1 MFPFNN
7 GIQKEFNRAI
17 FDQMPRK
24 DQDEMLQQ
32 IYDKGY
38 SVKDIAKLLNMNSQ
52 TLYSRI
58 NAHRGRSGQLTPSH

>member
-1 MFPFNN
+1 MFFNN
-7 GIQKEFNRAI
+7 GIQKEFNRAV

-32 IYDKGY
+32 IYDSGY
-38 SVKDIAKLLNMNSQ
+38 SVKDIAKFLNMNSQ

-58 NAHRGRSGQLTPSH
+58 NAHRGRGAQLNPAN